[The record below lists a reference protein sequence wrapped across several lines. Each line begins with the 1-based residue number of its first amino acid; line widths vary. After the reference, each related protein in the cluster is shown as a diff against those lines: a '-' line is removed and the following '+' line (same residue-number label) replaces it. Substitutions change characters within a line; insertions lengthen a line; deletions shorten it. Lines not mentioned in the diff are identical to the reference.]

1 MKRLRNIQQVKKHD
15 KNPPNKTKEEGIG
28 SLPGKEFKIM
38 IVNMIQNLES
48 KMRIQINRDMD

>member
-1 MKRLRNIQQVKKHD
+1 MKKHD

-48 KMRIQINRDMD
+48 KMKIQINRDMD

>member
-1 MKRLRNIQQVKKHD
+1 MKRLRNIQRVKKHD
-15 KNPPNKTKEEGIG
+15 KNPPNKAKEEGIG

-48 KMRIQINRDMD
+48 KMKIQINRDMD